1 MSCVPSCGEHQ
12 DSEEEPMRGASSAK
26 WVAGAIVIALA
37 ATACGGGDDDG
48 GSKGSGKAG
57 GTFRMGITEP
67 VAIDPYNAQESEG
80 TLVTDN
86 LFTGLYEPTA
96 DGKVDAA
103 LATSKK
109 VSKDGKTWTFTIKK
123 GTKFSNGEAVD
134 AESFIRGW
142 NRVAVKTA
150 ASDVAYH
157 MAGIAGFADAQ
168 SGKATTMSGLSAPDP
183 YTLQVKL
190 SAPDFE
196 FYIKTTHTVFSPVP
210 KVAGDAKNK
219 AYNEAP
225 IGNGPFKMQ
234 GKWEHNKSITLV
246 RNDDYGLTKAHLDKV
261 QIDILNS
268 ANGVTLEYQGFE
280 SGQYDWARMP
290 TPQLP
295 AAKAKYD
302 PQGEWIQQDMS
313 GMNYLMPITDNGP
326 LKNVKAREA
335 ISYAIDRDAIIKGV
349 FQGMYTKSTT
359 ILPPSFTDVYQK
371 DLCTSC
377 IKQDKAKAKQ
387 LAAEGGLKPGTT
399 IDIAYNTGAGHEE
412 WVQAVKQQVEDVLGV
427 KVKSTGKPFAEL
439 LADQQKPGATGMY
452 RFAWGA
458 DYPTPDNFL
467 YPLLDTASINKDANG
482 KVTGDNRARYSNKKF
497 DDLLSQARGTEDQAG
512 RNAIYKQAEKVALDD
527 MALIPLWNRTQLR
540 LANTK
545 KYAGLKMDFHED
557 PNLAEISMK

>member
-1 MSCVPSCGEHQ
+1 
-12 DSEEEPMRGASSAK
+12 MRGARSAK

-37 ATACGGGDDDG
+37 ATACGGGDDSSS
-48 GSKGSGKAG
+48 GSKGSGKDG
-57 GTFRMGITEP
+57 GSFRMGITEP

-80 TLVTDN
+80 ILVTTN
-86 LFTGLYEPTA
+86 LFTGLYLPTA
-96 DGKVDAA
+96 DGQVVPA

-109 VSKDGKTWTFTIKK
+109 VSKDGKTWTFGIKK
-123 GTKFSNGEAVD
+123 DTKFTNGEAVD

-142 NRVAVKTA
+142 NRVAQKSA

-157 MAGIAGFADAQ
+157 MAGVDGFGDVQ
-168 SGKATTMSGLSAPDP
+168 SGKAKTLSGLSAPDP

-196 FYIKTTHTVFSPVP
+196 FYVKLTHTVFSPVP

-219 AYNEAP
+219 AYNDAP
-225 IGNGPFKMQ
+225 IGNGPFKMS

-268 ANGVTLEYQGFE
+268 NNGSTLEYQGFE

-302 PQGEWIQQDMS
+302 PQGEWLEQDTN
-313 GMNYLMPITDNGP
+313 GMNYLLPITDNGP

-335 ISYAIDRDAIIKGV
+335 VSYAINRDAIIKGV
-349 FQGMYTKSTT
+349 FQNMQSKSTT
-359 ILPPSFTDVYQK
+359 ILPPAFKDVYQK

-377 IKQDKAKAKQ
+377 VAQDTAKAKQ
-387 LAAEGGLKPGTT
+387 LAKEGGLKPGTT
-399 IDIAYNTGAGHEE
+399 IELGYNTGAGHEE
-412 WVQAVKQQVEDVLGV
+412 WIQAVKQQLEEVLGV
-427 KVKSTGKPFAEL
+427 KVKATGKPFAEL
-439 LADQQKPGATGMY
+439 LGDQQKPNATGLY

-467 YPLLDTASINKDANG
+467 FPLLDTASINKDASG
-482 KVTGDNRARYSNKKF
+482 KVTGDNRGRYSNKKF
-497 DDLLSQARGTEDQAG
+497 DDLLAKARATEDESG
-512 RNAIYKQAEKVALDD
+512 RNAIYKEAEKVAMDD
-527 MALIPLWNRTQLR
+527 MALIPLWNRHQLR

-545 KYAGLKMDFHED
+545 KFDNMAMDFHED
-557 PNLAEISMK
+557 PNLAEIKLK

>member
-1 MSCVPSCGEHQ
+1 
-12 DSEEEPMRGASSAK
+12 MRGASSAK

>member
-1 MSCVPSCGEHQ
+1 
-12 DSEEEPMRGASSAK
+12 MRGAKSAK

-37 ATACGGGDDDG
+37 ATACGGGDDSSG
-48 GSKGSGKAG
+48 NNEGSAKSG

-80 TLVTDN
+80 ILVADN
-86 LFTGLYEPTA
+86 LFTGLYNSTK
-96 DGKVDAA
+96 DGEVIPE

-109 VSKDGKTWTFTIKK
+109 VSADGKTWTFKIKQ

-142 NRVAVKTA
+142 NRVAQKKA

-157 MAGIAGFADAQ
+157 LGGIEGFADVQ
-168 SGKATTMSGLSAPDP
+168 SGKSQKMSGLSAPDAD
-183 YTLQVKL
+183 TLQVKL

-196 FYIKTTHTVFSPVP
+196 FFVKTSHTVFSPVP
-210 KVAGDAKNK
+210 KVAGDGKNK
-219 AYNEAP
+219 AFNEAP

-246 RNDDYGLTKAHLDKV
+246 RNDDYGLTKAKLEKV

-268 ANGVTLEYQGFE
+268 NNGSTLEYQGFE

-295 AAKAKYD
+295 AAKAKYE
-302 PQGEWIQQDMS
+302 PQGQWISEDTN
-313 GMNYLMPITDNGP
+313 GMNYLLAITDNGP
-326 LKNVKAREA
+326 MKDKKAREA
-335 ISYAIDRDAIIKGV
+335 VSYAIDRDAIVKGV
-349 FQGMYTKSTT
+349 FQGMYTKSAT
-359 ILPPSFTDVYQK
+359 ILPPVFKDVYTK

-387 LAAEGGLKPGTT
+387 LASEGGLKPGTT
-399 IDIAYNTGAGHEE
+399 IEMAYNTGAGHEE
-412 WVQAVKQQVEDVLGV
+412 WMQAVKQQLEDVLGV

-439 LADQQKPGATGMY
+439 LDDQQKPGATGLY

-458 DYPTPDNFL
+458 DYPTPDNYL
-467 YPLLDTASINKDANG
+467 YPLLSTASINKDESG
-482 KVTGDNRARYSNKKF
+482 KVIGDNRSRYSNKAF
-497 DDLLSQARGTEDQAG
+497 DDLVNKARATNDQAA
-512 RNAIYKQAEKVALDD
+512 RNDLYKQAEKIAVGDLP
-527 MALIPLWNRTQLR
+527 LIPLWNRTQQR

-545 KYAGLKMDFHED
+545 KFANLDMDFHEN
-557 PNLAEISMK
+557 PNLAEVGLK

>member
-1 MSCVPSCGEHQ
+1 MRRN
-12 DSEEEPMRGASSAK
+12 PMRGANSAK
-26 WVAGAIVIALA
+26 WVAGAIIVALA
-37 ATACGGGDDDG
+37 ATACGGGDNDG

-80 TLVTDN
+80 VLVTDN

-96 DGKVDAA
+96 DGKVDPA
-103 LATSKK
+103 LATSKE
-109 VSKDGKTWTFTIKK
+109 VSKDGKTWTFKIKE
-123 GTKFSNGEAVD
+123 GTKFTNGETVD
-134 AESFIRGW
+134 AQSFIRGW
-142 NRVAVKTA
+142 NRVAQNVA

-157 MAGIAGFADAQ
+157 MAGIEGFEDVQ
-168 SGKATTMSGLSAPDP
+168 SGKAESMSGLSAPDAN
-183 YTLQVKL
+183 TLQVKL

-210 KVAGDAKNK
+210 KVAGNAKNK
-219 AYNEAP
+219 TYNEAP

-246 RNDDYGLTKAHLDKV
+246 RNDDYGLTKAKLDKV

-290 TPQLP
+290 TPQQP
-295 AAKAKYD
+295 AAKAKYE
-302 PQGEWIQQDMS
+302 PQGEWLQQDTN
-313 GMNYLMPITDNGP
+313 GMNYLMPITENAP
-326 LKNVKAREA
+326 LNTAKARQA

-349 FQGMYTKSTT
+349 FQGMQTKSTT
-359 ILPPSFTDVYQK
+359 ILPPAFADVYQK
-371 DLCTSC
+371 GLCAPC
-377 IKQDKAKAKQ
+377 AKQDKAKAKQ
-387 LAAEGGLKPGTT
+387 LAAESGLKPGTT
-399 IDIAYNTGAGHEE
+399 IELGYNTGAGHEE
-412 WVQAVKQQVEDVLGV
+412 WIQAVKQQLEDVLGV

-439 LADQQKPGATGMY
+439 LADQQKPKATGLY

-467 YPLLDTASINKDANG
+467 YPLLDTASINKDASG
-482 KVTGDNRARYSNKKF
+482 KVTGDNRGRYSNKAF
-497 DDLLSQARGTEDQAG
+497 DALLAKARATEDQAG
-512 RNAIYKQAEKVALDD
+512 RNKLYQQAEKVALDD
-527 MALIPLWNRTQLR
+527 QALIPLWNRTQLR

-545 KYAGLKMDFHED
+545 KFAGLKMDFHED
-557 PNLAEISMK
+557 PNLAEISLK

>member
-1 MSCVPSCGEHQ
+1 
-12 DSEEEPMRGASSAK
+12 MRGAKSAK

-37 ATACGGGDDDG
+37 ATACGSSDDNGG
-48 GSKGSGKAG
+48 GSGSGSGKDG
-57 GTFRMGITEP
+57 GTFRLGITEP
-67 VAIDPYNAQESEG
+67 VAIDPYNSQESEG

-86 LFTGLYEPTA
+86 LFTGLYDPTA
-96 DGKVDAA
+96 DGHVVPA

-109 VSKDGKTWTFTIKK
+109 VSSDGKTWTFTIKK
-123 GTKFSNGEAVD
+123 GTKFTNGEPVD
-134 AESFIRGW
+134 AQAFIRAW
-142 NRVAVKTA
+142 NRVAVKSA

-157 MAGIAGFADAQ
+157 MAGIEGFADAQ
-168 SGKATTMSGLSAPDP
+168 AGKAQTMSGLSAPDP

-196 FYIKTTHTVFSPVP
+196 FYIKTSHTVFSPVP
-210 KVAGDAKNK
+210 KVAGDAHNK

-246 RNDDYGLTKAHLDKV
+246 RNDDYGLTKAHLAKV

-268 ANGVTLEYQGFE
+268 ANGVTLETQGFE

-295 AAKAKYD
+295 AEKAKYE
-302 PQGEWIQQDMS
+302 PQGEWIDQDTN
-313 GMNYLMPITDNGP
+313 GMNYLLPITDNGP
-326 LKNVKAREA
+326 MKNAKAREA

-349 FQGMYTKSTT
+349 FQGMQTKSTT
-359 ILPPSFTDVYQK
+359 ILPPVFKDVYQK

-377 IKQDKAKAKQ
+377 IKQDPAKAKQ

-399 IDIAYNTGAGHEE
+399 IKLAYNTGAGHEE
-412 WVQAVKQQVEDVLGV
+412 WIQAVKQQLESVLGL
-427 KVKSTGKPFAEL
+427 KVQTSGEPFAQL
-439 LADQQKPGATGMY
+439 LGDQQKQGASGLF

-467 YPLLDTASINKDANG
+467 YPLLDTASINKDSSG
-482 KVTGDNRARYSNKKF
+482 KVQGDNRARYSNKTF
-497 DDLLSQARGTEDQAG
+497 DDLLAKARATSDDTA

-545 KYAGLKMDFHED
+545 KFANIKMDFHED
-557 PNLAEISMK
+557 PNLPEISLK

>member
-1 MSCVPSCGEHQ
+1 
-12 DSEEEPMRGASSAK
+12 MRGAKSAK

-37 ATACGGGDDDG
+37 ATACGGGDDSSG
-48 GSKGSGKAG
+48 NNEGSAKSG

-80 TLVTDN
+80 ILVADN
-86 LFTGLYEPTA
+86 LFTGLYNSTK
-96 DGKVDAA
+96 DGEVVPE

-109 VSKDGKTWTFTIKK
+109 VSSDGKTWTFKIKK

-142 NRVAVKTA
+142 NRVAQKKS

-157 MAGIAGFADAQ
+157 LGGIEGFADVQ
-168 SGKATTMSGLSAPDP
+168 SGKSQKMSGLSAPDP

-196 FYIKTTHTVFSPVP
+196 FFVKTTHTVFSPVP
-210 KVAGDAKNK
+210 KVAGDGKNK
-219 AYNEAP
+219 AFNEAP

-246 RNDDYGLTKAHLDKV
+246 RNDDYGLTKAKLEKV

-268 ANGVTLEYQGFE
+268 NNGVTLEYQGFE

-295 AAKAKYD
+295 AAKAKYE
-302 PQGEWIQQDMS
+302 PQGEWISEDTN
-313 GMNYLMPITDNGP
+313 GMNYLLAITDNGP
-326 LKNVKAREA
+326 MKDKKAREA
-335 ISYAIDRDAIIKGV
+335 VSYAIDRDAIIKGV

-359 ILPPSFTDVYQK
+359 ILPPVFKDVYTK

-377 IKQDKAKAKQ
+377 VKQDKAKAKQ
-387 LAAEGGLKPGTT
+387 LASEGGLKPGTT
-399 IDIAYNTGAGHEE
+399 IEMAYNTGAGHEE
-412 WVQAVKQQVEDVLGV
+412 WMQAVKQQVEEVLGV

-439 LADQQKPGATGMY
+439 LDDQQKPGATGLY

-458 DYPTPDNFL
+458 DYPTPDNYL
-467 YPLLDTASINKDANG
+467 YPLLSTASINKDDSG
-482 KVTGDNRARYSNKKF
+482 KVIGDNRSRYSNKTF
-497 DDLLSQARGTEDQAG
+497 DDLVSKARATSDQAA
-512 RNAIYKQAEKVALDD
+512 RNDLYKQAEKIAVGDLP
-527 MALIPLWNRTQLR
+527 LIPLWNRTQQR

-545 KYAGLKMDFHED
+545 KFANLEMDFHEN
-557 PNLAEISMK
+557 PNLAEVGLK

>member
-1 MSCVPSCGEHQ
+1 
-12 DSEEEPMRGASSAK
+12 MRGARSAK

-37 ATACGGGDDDG
+37 ATACGGSDDNSGNSG
-48 GSKGSGKAG
+48 GSGAGKNG

-80 TLVTDN
+80 ILVTDN

-96 DGKVDAA
+96 DGQVVPA

-109 VSKDGKTWTFTIKK
+109 ASSDGKTWTFTIKK
-123 GTKFSNGEAVD
+123 GTKFTNGEPVD
-134 AESFIRGW
+134 AQAFIRGW
-142 NRVAVKTA
+142 NRVAQKSA

-157 MAGIAGFADAQ
+157 MAGIEGFDEIQAGK
-168 SGKATTMSGLSAPDP
+168 SKAMSGLSAPDP

-190 SAPDFE
+190 SSPDFE

-210 KVAGDAKNK
+210 KAAGDAHNK

-246 RNDDYGLTKAHLDKV
+246 RNDSYGLKKAHLDKV
-261 QIDILNS
+261 QIDILN
-268 ANGVTLEYQGFE
+268 ANNGVTLEYQGFE

-295 AAKAKYD
+295 AAKAKYE
-302 PQGEWIQQDMS
+302 PQGEWIQEDTN
-313 GMNYLMPITDNGP
+313 GMNYLLPITDNGP
-326 LKNVKAREA
+326 MKNPKARLA
-335 ISYAIDRDAIIKGV
+335 VSYAIDRDAIIKGV
-349 FQGMYTKSTT
+349 FQGMMTKSTT
-359 ILPPSFTDVYQK
+359 ILPPVFKDVYQK

-377 IKQDKAKAKQ
+377 VKQDKAKAKQ
-387 LAAEGGLKPGTT
+387 LAREGGLKPGTT
-399 IDIAYNTGAGHEE
+399 IELGYNTGSGHEE
-412 WVQAVKQQVEDVLGV
+412 WIQAVKQQLEDVLGV

-439 LADQQKPGATGMY
+439 LADQQKPGATGLY

-458 DYPTPDNFL
+458 DYPTPDNYLF
-467 YPLLDTASINKDANG
+467 PLLDTASINKDSSG
-482 KVTGDNRARYSNKKF
+482 KVTGDNRGRYSSKQF
-497 DDLLSQARGTEDQAG
+497 DALVAKARSTADQAG
-512 RNAIYKQAEKVALDD
+512 RNALYKQAEKKALDD

-540 LANTK
+540 LVNTK
-545 KYAGLKMDFHED
+545 KFADIRMDFHEN

>member
-1 MSCVPSCGEHQ
+1 
-12 DSEEEPMRGASSAK
+12 MRGASSAK

-335 ISYAIDRDAIIKGV
+335 VSYAIDRDAIIKGV

>member
-1 MSCVPSCGEHQ
+1 
-12 DSEEEPMRGASSAK
+12 MRGASSAK

-335 ISYAIDRDAIIKGV
+335 VSYAIDRDAIIKGV

-399 IDIAYNTGAGHEE
+399 IEIAYNTGAGHEE